1 MAGHCIVCGMGDI
14 GYRIVELLHRL
25 GESVVVI
32 TDQVREERRQTAE
45 ALGVRVLLGDAR
57 NDRLLLEAGL
67 ASARVLIAATDKDL
81 VNIEVALD
89 ARRLH
94 PGLPVVV
101 RLFDQTLARQLE
113 TSFEVRRALGM
124 STLAA
129 PSFTAAALGEAIL
142 AGLTIHGSPYVV
154 GRHRVE
160 GGPLLGVT
168 LGSIARRHGLLALA
182 RERPGEERVALPPKS
197 EEVLEGDRLY
207 LLGRKPDW
215 DALFAASEP
224 RLRTERKE
232 PLWTRL
238 AHALGRAVS
247 VWREEPLVLR
257 GVFLALCVLIPLS
270 VALFWYY
277 VKLSLADAVFY
288 TVTTLHGEITLTDT
302 GPEIKLYEI
311 LIMILGSITVATLYS
326 MLTDYVVGSRLRKL
340 LSGQRMPKHG
350 HVAVLGM
357 GHVGYRVVSE
367 LHALGVPVVAVDVD
381 PNGPF
386 LTGARSQASLVIGD
400 ARLDDTLLRAG
411 LARAWAV
418 VAATG
423 DDSVNLGIGLAAKRI
438 NPKVR
443 TVVRLFDAELARKV
457 ERSLGIDVAL
467 GASRI
472 AAPTF
477 ASSALFPDVVKAF
490 VIRDRM
496 LVVLQRPAGP
506 DWAGTKPSEL
516 QADQGIQILM
526 RDGQLLAES
535 VAVIDEK
542 PLIEREEVLAVL
554 WRKLAPPWSEQT
566 AGR

>member
-14 GYRIVELLHRL
+14 GYRTIELLHRL

-32 TDQVREERRQTAE
+32 TDQVQEERRQTAE

-57 NDRLLLEAGL
+57 SDRILLDAGL

-101 RLFDQTLARQLE
+101 RLFDQRLARQLE

-142 AGLTIHGSPYVV
+142 AGLAIHDAPYVV
-154 GRHRVE
+154 GRHRIE

-168 LGSIARRHGLLALA
+168 LGSIARHHGLLALA
-182 RERPGEERVALPPKS
+182 RERPGEENAVLPAKS
-197 EEVLEGDRLY
+197 DEVLKGDRLC
-207 LLGRKPDW
+207 LLGRKADW

-224 RLRTERKE
+224 RLQAERKE
-232 PLWTRL
+232 SLWTRL
-238 AHALGRAVS
+238 SRALGRAVS
-247 VWREEPLVLR
+247 VWREEPLALR

-340 LSGQRMPKHG
+340 LGGQPMPKHG
-350 HVAVLGM
+350 HVAVVGM
-357 GHVGYRVVSE
+357 GHVGFRVVSE
-367 LHALGVPVVAVDVD
+367 LSELGVPVVAVDVD
-381 PNGPF
+381 PDGPF
-386 LTGARSQASLVIGD
+386 LAGARSRASLVIGD
-400 ARLDDTLLRAG
+400 ARLDDTLARAG

-423 DDSVNLGIGLAAKRI
+423 DDSVNLGLGLAAKRI
-438 NPKVR
+438 NPKIR
-443 TVVRLFDAELARKV
+443 TVVRLFDAGLARKV

-477 ASSALFPDVVKAF
+477 AASALFPDVVKAF
-490 VIRDRM
+490 VIEDRM
-496 LVVLQRPAGP
+496 LILLQRPAGP
-506 DWAGTKPSEL
+506 DWAGRKPSEL
-516 QADQGIQILM
+516 RTHQEVQILM
-526 RDGQLLAES
+526 RDGHLLTES
-535 VAVIDEK
+535 VAVVDEK
-542 PLIEREEVLAVL
+542 PLEEGEEVLALL
-554 WRKLAPPWSEQT
+554 WRKLASPWSEQ
-566 AGR
+566 AA